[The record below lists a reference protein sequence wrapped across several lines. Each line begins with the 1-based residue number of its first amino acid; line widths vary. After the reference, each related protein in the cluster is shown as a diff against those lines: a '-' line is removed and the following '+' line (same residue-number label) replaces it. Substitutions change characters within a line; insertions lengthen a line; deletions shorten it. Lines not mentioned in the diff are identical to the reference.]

1 MTEPKAASANPVVA
15 RPDAHPG
22 TVGRFGN
29 ITRMVIH
36 LSDADPT
43 APNAGTIHYPAGT
56 GFPLHGHDFAQ
67 VWYVTEGECRLG
79 DKVLRAGDLVYH
91 ADPHVEQ
98 EMFTENGC
106 TMLFVQYPGPNTGAR
121 PIYARRFDDDAS
133 TEKADM
139 DMTR

>member
-1 MTEPKAASANPVVA
+1 MTEPKPASADPIVA
-15 RPDAHPG
+15 RPDSHPG

-36 LSDADPT
+36 PSDADPT

-67 VWYVTEGECRLG
+67 VWYVMEGECRLG
-79 DKVLRAGDLVYH
+79 DRMLRAGDLVYH
-91 ADPHVEQ
+91 ADPHEEQ